1 MNSKTVLNVM
11 SARVLRIAFL
21 VLVVAVTAT
30 SVVSAQS
37 KGQRIT
43 PNFRDVEIG
52 QVIEAVAQVT
62 GKTII
67 PDPRVRTNVT
77 MLSQTPMTPDAFY
90 EAFLALL
97 QVHSYVAVES
107 GGIIRVIPDAA
118 ARQMPNIDL
127 PDRIQS
133 DSEELVTQVVAVENV
148 QAAQLV
154 PVLRP
159 LMPQNAHM
167 AAYPA
172 GNILILS
179 DRASNVARVMRIIK
193 RIDQQGDNDVDIINL
208 QHATAAEVVRVV
220 NTFYA
225 QQAAAEG
232 GGGSSPTRVIAD
244 DRSNSVLIGGDKTAR
259 LRIKALV
266 AHLDTPLESG
276 GDTQVRYIQYADA
289 EKLPCPE
296 MPVASSWTGLPSACG
311 TANVKSRAVAGDD
324 GISASRK

>member
-30 SVVSAQS
+30 SVVSAQG

-133 DSEELVTQVVAVENV
+133 DSEELVTQVVAGGKRPGRAARAGAASAHAAERPHGCLPGRQHPHPLGPRQQRGASHAHH
-148 QAAQLV
+148 QAH
-154 PVLRP
+154 R
-159 LMPQNAHM
+159 
-167 AAYPA
+167 PA
-172 GNILILS
+172 G
-179 DRASNVARVMRIIK
+179 
-193 RIDQQGDNDVDIINL
+193 
-208 QHATAAEVVRVV
+208 
-220 NTFYA
+220 
-225 QQAAAEG
+225 
-232 GGGSSPTRVIAD
+232 
-244 DRSNSVLIGGDKTAR
+244 
-259 LRIKALV
+259 
-266 AHLDTPLESG
+266 
-276 GDTQVRYIQYADA
+276 
-289 EKLPCPE
+289 
-296 MPVASSWTGLPSACG
+296 
-311 TANVKSRAVAGDD
+311 
-324 GISASRK
+324 